1 MKNRKRNRLKGYDY
15 SRDNL
20 YFVTICVQH
29 MVCCLGEVLKTADQ
43 PSNRDPVELD
53 TVIISK
59 KHNFTDANPIE
70 LNANRP
76 HYKMVLNTYGLIV
89 HNQFNWLEERYPYVL
104 VHHFVVMPNHVHAII
119 EIDRLRMRDVFL
131 NIKSL
136 SSLIGAFKTTSSKMI
151 HNAGFLDFAWKRSFH
166 DHIIK
171 QQRAY
176 DNISNYIES
185 NPQKWHEDTFFSNV

>member
-20 YFVTICVQH
+20 YFVKICVQH

-89 HNQFNWLEERYPYVL
+89 HNQFNWLEE
-104 VHHFVVMPNHVHAII
+104 I

-171 QQRAY
+171 QQKAY